1 MEHAAAHEL
10 ANPAR
15 SAGSPGR
22 KTRWREPKVAPFTS
36 APPMSA
42 AASTAVRC
50 CRIRPGFFRAA
61 RIFSITTGRPV
72 TNDNA
77 SDERRTYPPPSPW
90 EPSMVRIPDAIV
102 PLL

>member
-1 MEHAAAHEL
+1 VKDDQGNLLLYPTLSETGMRL
-10 ANPAR
+10 GI
-15 SAGSPGR
+15 S
-22 KTRWREPKVAPFTS
+22 
-36 APPMSA
+36 
-42 AASTAVRC
+42 VRNA
-50 CRIRPGFFRAA
+50 IYWFRPGFFRAA